1 MGSGSDYTVFFDHL
15 GIPSLDMNLFEG
27 QKSVYLYHSN
37 YDSYYWV
44 NKFGDPGFKKHLAV
58 AQLFGVLA
66 VKLADTKII
75 PFQGVEY
82 AVALEKHSKELKL
95 AVKGK
100 VDTKILDENI
110 SSFRKAVEKLDAEAE
125 ALKLTEV
132 ETLNLNPAAAETQK
146 RIAAINKRYMSI
158 ERGFLRKDGGLP
170 GREWFKHMVF
180 APGLWLGYQG
190 VAFPGVLE
198 ALDDG
203 DADGARGWVERIAGA
218 INDLAGEL

>member
-15 GIPSLDMNLFEG
+15 GIPSLDMNLGEG

-66 VKLADTKII
+66 VKLANTKVI
-75 PFQGVEY
+75 PFEGTEY
-82 AVALEKHSKELKL
+82 ALALEKHSKELK
-95 AVKGK
+95 AIGK
-100 VDTKILDENI
+100 VDTKILDESI
-110 SSFRKAVEKLDAEAE
+110 ATFRKAVEKLDAEAVG
-125 ALKLTEV
+125 LDDTD
-132 ETLNLNPAAAETQK
+132 AETQK
-146 RIAAINKRYMSI
+146 KIAGVNERYMKI

-198 ALDDG
+198 AIDDG
-203 DADGARGWVERIAGA
+203 DLEGAKVWVERIAGA
-218 INDLAGEL
+218 INDLAESL

>member
-15 GIPSLDMNLFEG
+15 GIPSLDMNLGEG

-66 VKLADTKII
+66 VKLANTKVI
-75 PFQGVEY
+75 PFEGTEY
-82 AVALEKHSKELKL
+82 AVALEKHSKELK
-95 AVKGK
+95 AIGK
-100 VDTKILDENI
+100 VDTKILDESI
-110 SSFRKAVEKLDAEAE
+110 ATFRKAVEKLDAEAVG
-125 ALKLTEV
+125 LDDTD
-132 ETLNLNPAAAETQK
+132 AETQK
-146 RIAAINKRYMSI
+146 KIAGVNERYMKI

-190 VAFPGVLE
+190 VIFPGVLE

-203 DADGARGWVERIAGA
+203 DLEGAKIWVERIAEA
-218 INDLAGEL
+218 INDVAESL

>member
-15 GIPSLDMNLFEG
+15 GIPSLDMNLGEG

-66 VKLADTKII
+66 VKLANTKVI
-75 PFQGVEY
+75 PFEGTEY
-82 AVALEKHSKELKL
+82 AVALEKHSKELK
-95 AVKGK
+95 AIGK

-110 SSFRKAVEKLDAEAE
+110 ATFRKAVEKLDAEAVG
-125 ALKLTEV
+125 LDDTD
-132 ETLNLNPAAAETQK
+132 AETQK
-146 RIAAINKRYMSI
+146 KIAGVNERYMKI

-190 VAFPGVLE
+190 VIFPGVLE

-203 DADGARGWVERIAGA
+203 DLEGAKIWVERIAEA
-218 INDLAGEL
+218 INDVAESL

>member
-15 GIPSLDMNLFEG
+15 GIPSLDMNLGEG

-37 YDSYYWV
+37 YDSYFWV

-66 VKLADTKII
+66 VKLANMKVI

-82 AVALEKHSKELKL
+82 AVVLGKHSKELK
-95 AVKGK
+95 AIGK
-100 VDTKILDENI
+100 VDTKILDEGIAN
-110 SSFRKAVEKLDAEAE
+110 FRKSAEKLDAEAVG
-125 ALKLTEV
+125 LDD
-132 ETLNLNPAAAETQK
+132 PAAEDAQRKIVGVNE
-146 RIAAINKRYMSI
+146 RYMKI

-190 VAFPGVLE
+190 VVFPGVLE
-198 ALDDG
+198 ALGDG
-203 DADGARGWVERIAGA
+203 DLEGAKVWVERVAGA
-218 INDLAGEL
+218 INDLAESL

>member
-15 GIPSLDMNLFEG
+15 GIPSLDMNLGEG

-66 VKLADTKII
+66 VKLANTKVI
-75 PFQGVEY
+75 PFEGTEY
-82 AVALEKHSKELKL
+82 AVALEKHSKELK
-95 AVKGK
+95 AIGK
-100 VDTKILDENI
+100 VDTKILDESI
-110 SSFRKAVEKLDAEAE
+110 ATFRKAVEKLDAEAVG
-125 ALKLTEV
+125 LDDTD
-132 ETLNLNPAAAETQK
+132 AETQK
-146 RIAAINKRYMSI
+146 KIAGVNERYMKI

-190 VAFPGVLE
+190 VVFPGVLE

-203 DADGARGWVERIAGA
+203 DLEGAKIWVERIAEA
-218 INDLAGEL
+218 INDVAESL

>member
-15 GIPSLDMNLFEG
+15 GISSLDMNLGEG

-37 YDSYYWV
+37 YDSYFWV

-66 VKLADTKII
+66 VKLANMKVI

-82 AVALEKHSKELKL
+82 AVALEKHSKEMK
-95 AVKGK
+95 AIGK
-100 VDTKILDENI
+100 VDTKILDESIAN
-110 SSFRKAVEKLDAEAE
+110 FRKAAEKLDSEAVG
-125 ALKLTEV
+125 LDD
-132 ETLNLNPAAAETQK
+132 PAAEDTQK
-146 RIAAINKRYMSI
+146 KIAGVNERYMKI

-203 DADGARGWVERIAGA
+203 DLEGAKVWVERIAGA
-218 INDLAGEL
+218 INDVAESL

>member
-15 GIPSLDMNLFEG
+15 GIPSLDMSLDEG

-66 VKLADTKII
+66 VKLADTKVI
-75 PFQGVEY
+75 PFEGTEY
-82 AVALEKHSKELKL
+82 AVALEKHSKELK
-95 AVKGK
+95 AIGK
-100 VDTKILDENI
+100 VDTKILDESI
-110 SSFRKAVEKLDAEAE
+110 ATFRKAVEKLDAEAVKIMEGLDEFKVE
-125 ALKLTEV
+125 AD
-132 ETLNLNPAAAETQK
+132 TQK
-146 RIAAINKRYMSI
+146 QIEVVNERYMSI

-203 DADGARGWVERIAGA
+203 DLEGAKIWVERIAGA
-218 INDLAGEL
+218 INGVAESL

>member
-15 GIPSLDMNLFEG
+15 GIPSLDMNLGEG
-27 QKSVYLYHSN
+27 QESVYHYHSN
-37 YDSYYWV
+37 YDSYFWV

-75 PFQGVEY
+75 PFQGTEY
-82 AVALEKHSKELKL
+82 AVALEKHSKELKEI
-95 AVKGK
+95 GK
-100 VDTKILDENI
+100 VNTKVLDKSIAN
-110 SSFRKAVEKLDAEAE
+110 FRKAAEKLDAEAE
-125 ALKLTEV
+125 AVKLTEG
-132 ETLNLNPAAAETQK
+132 LDNPAGETQK
-146 RIAAINKRYMSI
+146 KIVVVNEKYLSV

-190 VAFPGVLE
+190 VVFPGVLE

-203 DADGARGWVERIAGA
+203 DLEGAKVWVERIAGA
-218 INDLAGEL
+218 INDVAESL

>member
-1 MGSGSDYTVFFDHL
+1 
-15 GIPSLDMNLFEG
+15 MNLGEG

-37 YDSYYWV
+37 YDSYFWV

-66 VKLADTKII
+66 VKLANMKVI

-82 AVALEKHSKELKL
+82 AVVLEKHSKELK
-95 AVKGK
+95 AIGK
-100 VDTKILDENI
+100 VDTKILDESI
-110 SSFRKAVEKLDAEAE
+110 ATFRKAVEKLDAEAVG
-125 ALKLTEV
+125 LDDTD
-132 ETLNLNPAAAETQK
+132 AETQK
-146 RIAAINKRYMSI
+146 KIAGVNERYMKI

-190 VAFPGVLE
+190 VVFPGVLE

-203 DADGARGWVERIAGA
+203 DLEGAKVWVERIACA
-218 INDLAGEL
+218 INDVAESL